1 MPRKSPFVIVLSPS
15 ERALLESRAK
25 TYTLPYRDVIRAKIV
40 LYAAAGL
47 ENKEIARRLDTSP
60 PIVCKW
66 RKRYFQQ
73 GIDGLQEMPRRAA
86 AKRHLRKARP

>member
-25 TYTLPYRDVIRAKIV
+25 KYILPYRDVIRAKIV

>member
-1 MPRKSPFVIVLSPS
+1 MVIALSHA
-15 ERALLESRAK
+15 ERALLASRAK
-25 TYTLPYRDVIRAKIV
+25 KYTLAYRDVIRAKIV

-66 RKRYFQQ
+66 RKRYFHY
-73 GIDGLQEMPRRAA
+73 GIEGLQELPRRAGVTGRA
-86 AKRHLRKARP
+86 PKSRR